1 MIPTPK
7 PGVLDI
13 AAYVGGRAPAGGE
26 EDTYKLSS
34 NESALGPSPEA
45 VAAYENARSSLHLYP
60 DGGSRLLREALG
72 EVHGLD
78 PDRIVCGNGSD
89 DLLHL
94 LAQIYLGEGD
104 EAVMSQYGFNVYPI
118 VTRGASAEIVMA
130 PEIDYRAS
138 VDAMLGAV
146 TERTKLV

>member
-60 DGGSRLLREALG
+60 DGGARLLREALG
-72 EVHGLD
+72 EVHGLN
-78 PDRIVCGNGSD
+78 PDRIVCGNGSGEI
-89 DLLHL
+89 LTL
-94 LAQIYLGEGD
+94 LATAYLSAGD
-104 EAVMSQYGFNVYPI
+104 EAIFTEHGFLL
-118 VTRGASAEIVMA
+118 
-130 PEIDYRAS
+130 YRIAILS
-138 VDAMLGAV
+138 S
-146 TERTKLV
+146 